1 MIKRKNNT
9 FELAVKK
16 GIEMSKKRHFSS
28 ARKMLEKT
36 GLPPLVIE
44 RLLYEP
50 HNIRSSD

>member
-1 MIKRKNNT
+1 MIQRKNKT
-9 FELAVKK
+9 FELAAKK
-16 GIEMSKKRHFSS
+16 GIEMCRKRRFNT

-36 GLPPLVIE
+36 GLTPLTIE